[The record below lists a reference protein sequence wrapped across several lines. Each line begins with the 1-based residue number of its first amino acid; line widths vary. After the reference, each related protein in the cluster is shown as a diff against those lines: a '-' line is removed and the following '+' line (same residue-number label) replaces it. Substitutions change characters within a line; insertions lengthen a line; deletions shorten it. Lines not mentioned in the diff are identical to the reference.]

1 MRDAF
6 ACKHI
11 VHLCISHVCSKT
23 HTYDT
28 SHITRQMTRVS
39 FILQM
44 ARDELPC
51 DAEGAFKL
59 ACASVSHHA
68 RATGGRKFKVANKG
82 TKLFDEAY
90 R

>member
-1 MRDAF
+1 
-6 ACKHI
+6 
-11 VHLCISHVCSKT
+11 
-23 HTYDT
+23 
-28 SHITRQMTRVS
+28 MTWMCLV
-39 FILQM
+39 LQM

>member
-1 MRDAF
+1 M
-6 ACKHI
+6 
-11 VHLCISHVCSKT
+11 HLPVSILYIIASHTFFPKRPHMT
-23 HTYDT
+23 HLTY
-28 SHITRQMTRVS
+28 TRQMTRMCLV
-39 FILQM
+39 LQM